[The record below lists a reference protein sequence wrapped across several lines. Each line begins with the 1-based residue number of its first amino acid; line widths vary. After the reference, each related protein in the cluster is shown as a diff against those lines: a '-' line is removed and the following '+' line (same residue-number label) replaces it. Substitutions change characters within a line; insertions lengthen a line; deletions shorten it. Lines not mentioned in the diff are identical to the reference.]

1 MLSLPESFLFKEH
14 SKTFRMLNLFVYFA
28 IADTDITSFRSH
40 HYSAPFDSDLGMFC
54 SSCRFL
60 CERSAAGA
68 ESYKSTSFETSE
80 ESRLVLMILI
90 EGNCH
95 RSRGQLLSPRC
106 HQSYGLVTGVPSVL
120 GIAV

>member
-1 MLSLPESFLFKEH
+1 VTLVC
-14 SKTFRMLNLFVYFA
+14 FVQA
-28 IADTDITSFRSH
+28 AAR
-40 HYSAPFDSDLGMFC
+40 
-54 SSCRFL
+54 L
-60 CERSAAGA
+60 CQCSAAGA

-106 HQSYGLVTGVPSVL
+106 HQSYGLVTGVPNVL
-120 GIAV
+120 GIALWNWIRCVKKKTLTIL